1 MRIAYSS
8 WIGYSAGTMKESS
21 AVLDLLRHPVRK
33 VPVAVLDLEMTGLDA
48 SRDRICEVAVV
59 RGEDAV
65 CVLEFQ
71 SLVRPGVK
79 VSAGALR
86 VHGLQDSAL
95 VGAPSFEALADSI
108 ARIVEGAVIVGH
120 NVAHD
125 LEFLHRAF
133 ELAGR
138 SLPPPISVDTLL
150 ISRRIFAFPKNN
162 LPTVCAMLSVNAS
175 SFHRAMADARAT
187 WAVWNRMLEILDP
200 QGQVTVGEIL
210 EWIGALAPN
219 SPLRLHQQRLL
230 REAFRSQRTVII
242 DYASHEAAAIGA
254 CRREISIWRLKLPY
268 VQAWCFLREG
278 ERVFRF
284 DRIRSVEPGVRL
296 AEVPQTFQARI

>member
-1 MRIAYSS
+1 M
-8 WIGYSAGTMKESS
+8 
-21 AVLDLLRHPVRK
+21 LDLLRQPARK

-48 SRDRICEVAVV
+48 SHDRICEVAVV
-59 RGEDAV
+59 RGEDGTFVA
-65 CVLEFQ
+65 EFQ

-86 VHGLQDSAL
+86 VHGLDDK
-95 VGAPSFEALADSI
+95 ALADAPAFDALLDSI
-108 ARIVEGAVIVGH
+108 SRILEGAVVVGH

-138 SLPPPISVDTLL
+138 TLPPPVSVDTLL

-162 LPTVCAMLSVNAS
+162 LPTVCAMLGVPSG
-175 SFHRAMADARAT
+175 SFHRALADARST

-200 QGQVTVGEIL
+200 QGEVTVGELIEL
-210 EWIGALAPN
+210 ISALAPN

-242 DYASHEAAAIGA
+242 DYASHEASPIGA

-284 DRIRSVEPGVRL
+284 DRIRSVEPGVRE
-296 AEVPQTFQARI
+296 AEVPRTFQARI